1 MLSRQFTCPNPAWPL
16 IAHDKMRYLS
26 QALVTLSSATS
37 HRCPG
42 ICSATSRNIQTP
54 LCATSNGSV
63 RSCPIILWKF
73 LLSEGTPLHP
83 IRMCLP
89 RNPPEDLE
97 DAHYTYSN
105 SLRGRRIRRLL
116 MQVVGASGDCLES
129 KRRARRGTPCC
140 QSRSDR
146 QQKNSLVAGRT
157 FVSILRR

>member
-1 MLSRQFTCPNPAWPL
+1 
-16 IAHDKMRYLS
+16 
-26 QALVTLSSATS
+26 
-37 HRCPG
+37 
-42 ICSATSRNIQTP
+42 
-54 LCATSNGSV
+54 
-63 RSCPIILWKF
+63 
-73 LLSEGTPLHP
+73 LHP